1 MLDSK
6 DKPTTTANIDTI
18 VSAELPDKEQFPH
31 CFKTVV
37 NAMIHGPCGDNNPNA
52 PCMIRSKKGNSYC
65 SLGYPRCLQS
75 QTTIEQD
82 VSQNIVDERISH

>member
-31 CFKTVV
+31 CLKTIV
-37 NAMIHGPCGDNNPNA
+37 NAMIHGPCGDDNPNA

-65 SLGYPRCLQS
+65 STMFAESNDNRARWFPK
-75 QTTIEQD
+75 
-82 VSQNIVDERISH
+82 IS